1 MMTAVFRWNKEHAMK
16 HGWPLIAVASL
27 ALAGAGSLTV
37 QAQPAADF
45 FKGKTISM
53 VVSSS
58 PGGGYDVLSRT
69 VARHLPKHIPGA
81 PIVAVRNMP
90 GAGGIVATNYLY
102 NVASKDGLTIGGVQN
117 NTPFEPLLGTKEAEY
132 DPRKFIWLG
141 SPSFETGLLIVW
153 NTVPV
158 DSLEDVRK
166 REITVS
172 SSGANS
178 TPSFYARLLNEL
190 LGTKLKIVV
199 GYPGQSESFI
209 AMERGEVDGY
219 PSIFWSSLSAT
230 RPDWIKQNKVKYIV
244 QYGPEKEK
252 GAGATP
258 NVSDLLT
265 RPDDKLLLNAAIAPL
280 ALGRPYLL
288 PPGVPADRAALL
300 QKAMMETFADPEF
313 LAEADKLNLGVN
325 TPRSAEAMARI
336 VNDAYATPSDIVARL
351 RKIANPEAGK

>member
-1 MMTAVFRWNKEHAMK
+1 
-16 HGWPLIAVASL
+16 
-27 ALAGAGSLTV
+27 
-37 QAQPAADF
+37 
-45 FKGKTISM
+45 
-53 VVSSS
+53 
-58 PGGGYDVLSRT
+58 
-69 VARHLPKHIPGA
+69 
-81 PIVAVRNMP
+81 
-90 GAGGIVATNYLY
+90 
-102 NVASKDGLTIGGVQN
+102 VQN

-132 DPRKFIWLG
+132 DPRKFTWLG

-158 DSLEDVRK
+158 DTVEDVRK

-230 RPDWIKQNKVKYIV
+230 RPDWIKTGKVKYIV

-265 RPDDKLLLNAAIAPL
+265 KPDDKLLLSAAIAPL

-300 QKAMMETFADPEF
+300 QKAMMDTFLDPEF
-313 LAEADKLNLGVN
+313 LAEVEKLNLGVN
-325 TPRSAEAMARI
+325 TPRSAEAMAKI
-336 VNDAYATPSDIVARL
+336 VNDAYATPPDIVARL
-351 RKIANPEAGK
+351 RRIANPDAGK

>member
-1 MMTAVFRWNKEHAMK
+1 MTH
-16 HGWPLIAVASL
+16 HLSTIAAAAL
-27 ALAGAGSLTV
+27 ALAGLCVGSAR
-37 QAQPAADF
+37 AQPAAEF
-45 FKGKTISM
+45 YKGKTISM

-69 VARHLPKHIPGA
+69 VARHLPRHIPGA
-81 PIVAVRNMP
+81 PIIAVRNMP
-90 GAGGIVATNYLY
+90 GAGGIVATNFLY

-132 DPRKFIWLG
+132 DPRKFTWLG
-141 SPSFETGLLIVW
+141 SPSFETGLLIFW

-158 DSLEDVRK
+158 DTVEDVRK

-230 RPDWIKQNKVKYIV
+230 RPDWIKTGKVKFIV

-265 RPDDKLLLNAAIAPL
+265 KPDDQLLLNAAIAPL

-300 QKAMMETFADPEF
+300 QKAMMDTFLDPEF
-313 LAEADKLNLGVN
+313 LAEVEKLNLGVN
-325 TPRSAEAMARI
+325 TPRSAEAMAKI

-351 RKIANPEAGK
+351 RRIANPDTGK

>member
-1 MMTAVFRWNKEHAMK
+1 MK
-16 HGWPLIAVASL
+16 KMISSIAGAAVAVL
-27 ALAGAGSLTV
+27 GATSVG
-37 QAQPAADF
+37 AQPANEF
-45 FKGKTISM
+45 YKGKTISL

-58 PGGGYDVLSRT
+58 AGGGYDVLART
-69 VARHLPKHIPGA
+69 ISRHLPKHIPGA

-102 NVASKDGLTIGGVQN
+102 NIASKDGLTIGGVQN

-132 DPRKFIWLG
+132 DPKKFVWLG

-158 DSLEDVRK
+158 NTVEEARK
-166 REITVS
+166 REVTVS

-178 TPSFYARLLNEL
+178 TPSFYARLLTEL
-190 LGTKLKIVV
+190 LGLKLKIVV
-199 GYPGQSESFI
+199 GYPGQNESFI

-219 PSIFWSSLSAT
+219 PSIFWSSLSST
-230 RPDWIKQNKVKYIV
+230 RPDWIKTGKVKYIV

-252 GAGATP
+252 GAGNTP
-258 NVSDLLT
+258 NVADLISKE
-265 RPDDKLLLNAAIAPL
+265 DDKLLLKAAIAPL

-300 QKAMMETFADPEF
+300 QKAMADTFKDPEF
-313 LAEADKLNLGVN
+313 LAEAEKLNLGVN
-325 TPRSAEAMARI
+325 TPRSAEETKRI
-336 VNDAYATPSDIVARL
+336 VDEAYATPPEIVARL
-351 RKIANPEAGK
+351 RRIAQPEGGK

>member
-1 MMTAVFRWNKEHAMK
+1 MTHRLSTFA
-16 HGWPLIAVASL
+16 ASVL
-27 ALAGAGSLTV
+27 ALVGLCSAPAG
-37 QAQPAADF
+37 AQPAAEF
-45 FKGKTISM
+45 YKGKTIAM

-58 PGGGYDVLSRT
+58 SGGGYDVLART
-69 VARHLPKHIPGA
+69 VARYLPKHIPGA

-90 GAGGIVATNYLY
+90 GAGGIVATNFLY

-132 DPRKFIWLG
+132 DPKKFIWLG
-141 SPSFETGLLIVW
+141 SPSYETGLLIVW

-158 DSLEDVRK
+158 ETVDDVRK

-178 TPSFYARLLNEL
+178 TPSFYARLLNDL

-230 RPDWIKQNKVKYIV
+230 RPDWIKTGKVKYIV

-265 RPDDKLLLNAAIAPL
+265 KPDDRLLLNAAIAPL

-288 PPGVPADRAALL
+288 PPGVPADRVALL
-300 QKAMMETFADPEF
+300 QKAIMDTFADPEF

-325 TPRSAEAMARI
+325 TPRSAQTMTKI
-336 VNDAYATPSDIVARL
+336 VSDAYSTPPEIIARL
-351 RKIANPEAGK
+351 RKIANPDAGK